1 MRKDEI
7 EKIICSSD
15 FFNFLNR
22 EFEKTANIATIEEI
36 AEFAFGPLEEAINNY
51 KEISGAK
58 NETI

>member
-1 MRKDEI
+1 MGKDEI

-15 FFNFLNR
+15 FFDFLNS

-36 AEFAFGPLEEAINNY
+36 AEFAFGSLEEAINKY